1 MKKIYL
7 LVSHTGTI
15 PSKLISYFTKDSY
28 THVAI
33 ALNAELTEMY
43 TFGRKYTYL
52 ILPAGF
58 IRESKDSG
66 VYKRFTGTKSVLI
79 EIPVEEEIFEEIQM
93 RLRTMYVDK
102 DKYKYNILGI
112 LYAKFGKPRHKEN
125 YFYCSEFV
133 QEIFEPHGLGVKT
146 ENKVIR
152 PIDFLSIANSKILF
166 EGQLHNYVA
175 QVS

>member
-7 LVSHTGTI
+7 LVSHTGTV

-28 THVAI
+28 THVSI

-58 IRESKDSG
+58 VRESKDSG
-66 VYKRFTGTKSVLI
+66 VYKRFSDTKSVLI
-79 EIPVEEEIFEEIQM
+79 EIPVEEEVFEEIQT

-102 DKYKYNILGI
+102 NKYKYNVLGI
-112 LYAKFGKPRHKEN
+112 LYAKFGKHRHKEN
-125 YFYCSEFV
+125 HFYCSEFV
-133 QEIFEPHGLGVKT
+133 QEIFEPYGLGVNTKN
-146 ENKVIR
+146 EVIK
-152 PIDFLSIANSKILF
+152 PIDFLSITNGKILF
-166 EGQLHNYVA
+166 EGRLHNYVA